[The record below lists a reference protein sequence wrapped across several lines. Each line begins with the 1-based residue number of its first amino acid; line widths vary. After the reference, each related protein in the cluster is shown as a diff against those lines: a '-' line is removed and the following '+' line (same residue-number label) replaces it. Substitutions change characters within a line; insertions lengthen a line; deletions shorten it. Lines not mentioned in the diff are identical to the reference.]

1 VHGAHVLTRC
11 RRRRD
16 APTYGAG
23 GDHGIVHDQKWL
35 RFPYLFIVLRSHDL
49 HPHPSLQRLCEGA
62 GPVFSAQL
70 AAALAARI
78 GDGASTATRLKAL
91 SLSTQLLGAADTSR
105 SFQVTPQPRS
115 LLIP

>member
-1 VHGAHVLTRC
+1 
-11 RRRRD
+11 
-16 APTYGAG
+16 
-23 GDHGIVHDQKWL
+23 
-35 RFPYLFIVLRSHDL
+35 
-49 HPHPSLQRLCEGA
+49 
-62 GPVFSAQL
+62 VFSAQL